1 MKFHEI
7 MIESVQE
14 QFKFG
19 LRTYISVQ
27 KVYTITNGA
36 MRLLIYHIA
45 SFPGLPIIQAVF
57 DHFQYAK
64 EEERRPGASW
74 MASSEY
80 LRGQKGRGI

>member
-1 MKFHEI
+1 MECFHCADGMKFHEI

-36 MRLLIYHIA
+36 MRLLTA

-64 EEERRPGASW
+64 EGERRPGAS
-74 MASSEY
+74 
-80 LRGQKGRGI
+80 